1 MEKMMYAEMNV
12 FCMLIVF
19 ILALRI
25 LRSYRSSRQE
35 TLLFVYLCTTLF
47 CASDAVWRFMEGR
60 VF

>member
-35 TLLFVYLCTTLF
+35 TLLSYSGISTV
-47 CASDAVWRFMEGR
+47 
-60 VF
+60 